1 MRSDPPA
8 LRRLLV
14 AAAIVAVAGIVSGTV
29 VLARDDEPL
38 PAPPRAVADQAGQP
52 PPPPAQ
58 LPRGGRSILPEHR
71 VVAHYGAPQA
81 DALGILGIGPAS
93 AAGPRLARTARRY
106 AGPGRKPVLPAME
119 LISVIVTAAPG
130 ADGRH
135 RFRQDPATI
144 RRYLRAA
151 RRARALLILDI
162 QPGRSD
168 FVTEAKALA
177 PFLEEPDVGLALDP
191 EWRMRPGEIPGR
203 VIGQVDAEEV
213 NRVAGWLARLVK
225 MRNLPDK
232 LLLVHQFEDG
242 MIERRARLRPHRG
255 IDFVLNADGFGAP
268 AAKIG
273 TYGRVTRGR
282 GAFATGFKLF
292 FVEDSGLM
300 TPGQVLRLRPRPDV
314 VIYE

>member
-1 MRSDPPA
+1 M
-8 LRRLLV
+8 RRLVLV
-14 AAAIVAVAGIVSGTV
+14 AAV
-29 VLARDDEPL
+29 VLAGSAIALGAIRSGGDDTAPP
-38 PAPPRAVADQAGQP
+38 PAPAPAAPLQAGQR
-52 PPPPAQ
+52 PPPPAP

-81 DALGILGIGPAS
+81 EALGILGIGPLAT
-93 AAGPRLARTARRY
+93 AGRRLERTARRY

-130 ADGRH
+130 GDGRY
-135 RFRQDPATI
+135 RFRQDAATI
-144 RRYLRAA
+144 RRHLRAA
-151 RRARALLILDI
+151 RRAKALLILDI

-168 FVTEAKALA
+168 FLTEAKALA

-191 EWRMRPGEIPGR
+191 EWRMRPGEVPGQ

-213 NRVAGWLARLVK
+213 NRVAGWLARTVK
-225 MRNLPDK
+225 ARNLPDK

-255 IDFVLNADGFGAP
+255 IDFVLNADGFGTA
-268 AAKIG
+268 AAKVG

-282 GAFATGFKLF
+282 GVFATGFKLF
-292 FVEDSGLM
+292 LVEDSGLM
-300 TPGQVLRLRPRPDV
+300 SPAQVLRLRPRPDV

>member
-1 MRSDPPA
+1 M
-8 LRRLLV
+8 RRLLIG
-14 AAAIVAVAGIVSGTV
+14 AA
-29 VLARDDEPL
+29 VLAVCGIATGVALRSGGGDHTAP
-38 PAPPRAVADQAGQP
+38 PAPVAPKASQRAAE
-52 PPPPAQ
+52 PAQ

-71 VVAHYGAPQA
+71 VLAHYGAPQA
-81 DALGILGIGPAS
+81 EALGILGIGSPVVA
-93 AAGPRLARTARRY
+93 AGRLERAARPYAGPRRR
-106 AGPGRKPVLPAME
+106 PVLPAME

-130 ADGRH
+130 GDGRY
-135 RFRQDPATI
+135 RFRQEPALI

-168 FVTEAKALA
+168 FATEARALTQ
-177 PFLEEPDVGLALDP
+177 FLVEPDVGLALDP
-191 EWRMRPGEIPGR
+191 EWRMRPGEVPGR

-225 MRNLPDK
+225 QRDLPDK

-242 MIERRARLRPHRG
+242 MIERRGRLRAHRG
-255 IDFVLNADGFGAP
+255 IDFVLNADGFGTAT
-268 AAKIG
+268 AKVG
-273 TYGRVTRGR
+273 TYRRVTRAR

-292 FVEDSGLM
+292 FEEDTGLM
-300 TPGQVLRLRPRPDV
+300 SPARVMRLRPRPDV